1 LSRIFLLII
10 PFKYDQNRENMT
22 HKKRPDFYETQRQ
35 QWQKSLFLL
44 FVLFVF
50 YFFAIGFITF
60 VFLLSF
66 GVFFADTLFPSSKT
80 LLTILLTLVGI
91 AILIAAFHFYDAK
104 KFGAKF
110 IRKRMLAE
118 PPDLSDRY
126 HKQFANTVEEIR
138 LATGIPKVTPYIIP
152 SFAINSMA
160 LMEANNTPSILVTE
174 GLLAEFTRDE
184 IQAVIAHE
192 LAHVLRGDTFYITL
206 VCSLANFF
214 ERLRHAAEPQA
225 ETVGPPGQHQQAGG
239 GVVLLFIALTIS
251 SFVMHLLST
260 LISRQREILADAA
273 AVEFSRN
280 PRALARA
287 IYKAH
292 LKNSFVGDFNLTY
305 SPLFIVPPRSK
316 GDYESFFGRAFN
328 SHPSLMRRIKLLAE
342 MVPTKPA
349 QIIEEVWEIQKNR
362 EDARD
367 VLQAQEEQQKD
378 QDSAQ
383 PKQAEV
389 QTSAQSQQPR
399 AQTQESK
406 FWSIKDSKGT
416 WQGPYSLEELL
427 FLPFFTPL
435 IPIKHLQEGVMAQA
449 REFPQI
455 REARRKILKKKPV
468 DASRQNQCPRCRIT
482 LKETFYEGVPLKVCP
497 DCHGKLVDSALVD
510 RIVARKEIDFSE
522 NLVQKALTFR
532 DEYMLNPTLTKKIN
546 PDVSPKIYC
555 PNCGSQ
561 MLLRAYNY
569 YYVIPVDKCLSCH
582 KVWFD
587 SDEMEILQILIE
599 HRAPQ

>member
-1 LSRIFLLII
+1 M
-10 PFKYDQNRENMT
+10 KHT
-22 HKKRPDFYETQRQ
+22 KRPDFYEAQRQ
-35 QWQKSLFLL
+35 QWKKSLFLL

-50 YFFAIGFITF
+50 YFCAIGFITF

-66 GVFFADTLFPSSKT
+66 GVFFAETLFPSSKT
-80 LLTILLTLVGI
+80 LMTIFPILVFI
-91 AILIAAFHFYDAK
+91 AVLIAAFHFYDAK
-104 KFGAKF
+104 MFGAKF
-110 IRKRMLAE
+110 IRKRMQAE
-118 PPDLSDRY
+118 FPDFTDRY
-126 HKQFANTVEEIR
+126 HKKFANIVDEIR
-138 LATGIPKVTPYIIP
+138 LATGLPKVTPYVIP

-184 IQAVIAHE
+184 LQAVVAHE

-214 ERLRHAAEPQA
+214 ERLRYAAEPEA
-225 ETVGPPGQHQQAGG
+225 ETAGSPGQQQSGG
-239 GVVLLFIALTIS
+239 AAVPLFVALTIS
-251 SFVMHLLST
+251 SFIMHLLST
-260 LISRQREILADAA
+260 LISRQREVLADAA

-287 IYKAH
+287 IYKAQ

-328 SHPSLMRRIKLLAE
+328 SHPPLMRRIKLLAD
-342 MVPTKPA
+342 MIPTQPA
-349 QIIEEVWEIQKNR
+349 KIIEEVWEIQKNR

-367 VLQAQEEQQKD
+367 VLLAQEERRKADATPLTGQRD
-378 QDSAQ
+378 T
-383 PKQAEV
+383 PPE
-389 QTSAQSQQPR
+389 
-399 AQTQESK
+399 ESK
-406 FWSIKDSKGT
+406 FWSIKNSTGM
-416 WQGPYSLEELL
+416 WLGPYSLEELL

-435 IPIKHLQEGVMAQA
+435 IPVKNLQEGVVAQA

-455 REARRKILKKKPV
+455 REARLRILKKKPL
-468 DASRQNQCPRCRIT
+468 DPTRYNQCPRCRIA
-482 LKETFYEGVPLKVCP
+482 LKETFYEGVSVKVCP
-497 DCHGKLVDSALVD
+497 QCQGKLIDAALVD
-510 RIVARKEIDFSE
+510 RIVARKEIAFSE
-522 NLVQKALTFR
+522 KLVKKARAFR
-532 DEYMLNPTLTKKIN
+532 DEYMLNPTQTKKIN
-546 PDVSPKIYC
+546 PDVSPKIHC

-587 SDEMEILQILIE
+587 SDEMEVLQILIE
-599 HRAPQ
+599 HRSPQ

>member
-1 LSRIFLLII
+1 
-10 PFKYDQNRENMT
+10 M
-22 HKKRPDFYETQRQ
+22 
-35 QWQKSLFLL
+35 
-44 FVLFVF
+44 
-50 YFFAIGFITF
+50 
-60 VFLLSF
+60 
-66 GVFFADTLFPSSKT
+66 
-80 LLTILLTLVGI
+80 
-91 AILIAAFHFYDAK
+91 
-104 KFGAKF
+104 
-110 IRKRMLAE
+110 
-118 PPDLSDRY
+118 
-126 HKQFANTVEEIR
+126 
-138 LATGIPKVTPYIIP
+138 PKVTPYIIP

-184 IQAVIAHE
+184 LQAVVAHE

-214 ERLRHAAEPQA
+214 ERLRHAAEP
-225 ETVGPPGQHQQAGG
+225 ETEAAGPPGQHRQSGG
-239 GVVLLFIALTIS
+239 GAVLLFIALTIS
-251 SFVMHLLST
+251 SFIMHLLSM

-316 GDYESFFGRAFN
+316 GDYESFFGRTFN
-328 SHPSLMRRIKLLAE
+328 SHPPLMRRVKLLAD

-367 VLQAQEEQQKD
+367 VLLAQEERRKTEDLQKP
-378 QDSAQ
+378 Q
-383 PKQAEV
+383 EV
-389 QTSAQSQQPR
+389 ETQS
-399 AQTQESK
+399 QESK
-406 FWSIKDSKGT
+406 FWSIKDAKGT
-416 WQGPYSLEELL
+416 WQGPFSLEELL

-435 IPIKHLQEGVMAQA
+435 IPIKNHQEGIVAQA

-455 REARRKILKKKPV
+455 RAARQKILRKKPV
-468 DASRQNQCPRCRIT
+468 DPSRQNRCPRCRIT

-497 DCHGKLVDSALVD
+497 DCQGKLIDSALVD
-510 RIVARKEIDFSE
+510 RIVARKEIAFSE
-522 NLVQKALTFR
+522 NLVQKARTFR
-532 DEYMLNPTLTKKIN
+532 DEYMLNPTQTKKIN
-546 PDVSPKIYC
+546 PEVSPKIFC

-599 HRAPQ
+599 HRSPQ

>member
-1 LSRIFLLII
+1 MKRI
-10 PFKYDQNRENMT
+10 QT
-22 HKKRPDFYETQRQ
+22 PDFYETQRK
-35 QWQKSLFLL
+35 QWKKSLFLML
-44 FVLFVF
+44 VLFVF
-50 YFFAIGFITF
+50 YFCAIGFITF

-66 GVFFADTLFPSSKT
+66 GIFFAETLFPTSKT
-80 LLTILLTLVGI
+80 LMTIFPILTGI
-91 AILIAAFHFYDAK
+91 AILIAAYHFYDAK
-104 KFGAKF
+104 MFGAKF
-110 IRKRMLAE
+110 IRKRMQAS
-118 PPDLSDRY
+118 PPDQADRY
-126 HKQFANTVEEIR
+126 HKQFTNTVEEIR
-138 LATGIPKVTPYIIP
+138 LATGLPKVTPYIIP

-160 LMEANNTPSILVTE
+160 LMEANNTPSIIVTE

-206 VCSLANFF
+206 ICSLANFF
-214 ERLRHAAEPQA
+214 ERLRHAAEPEAQSA
-225 ETVGPPGQHQQAGG
+225 GPPGQHQQSGG
-239 GVVLLFIALTIS
+239 GVVLVYIALTIS
-251 SFVMHLLST
+251 SFIMHLLST
-260 LISRQREILADAA
+260 LISRQREVLADAA
-273 AVEFSRN
+273 GVEFSRN
-280 PRALARA
+280 PKALARA

-328 SHPSLMRRIKLLAE
+328 SHPPLMRRVKLLAD

-349 QIIEEVWEIQKNR
+349 RIIEEVWEIQRNR

-367 VLQAQEEQQKD
+367 VLLAQEERRKEGESQKP
-378 QDSAQ
+378 QR
-383 PKQAEV
+383 EE
-389 QTSAQSQQPR
+389 SQIE
-399 AQTQESK
+399 ESK
-406 FWSIKDSKGT
+406 FWSIKDAKGT

-435 IPIKHLQEGVMAQA
+435 IPIKNQQEGIVAQA

-455 REARRKILKKKPV
+455 RDARRRILKKKPI
-468 DASRQNQCPRCRIT
+468 DPTRQNQCPRCRIP
-482 LKETFYEGVPLKVCP
+482 LREFFYEGVSLKVCQE
-497 DCHGKLVDSALVD
+497 CRGKLIDSALVD

-522 NLVQKALTFR
+522 TLVKKARTFR
-532 DEYMLNPTLTKKIN
+532 DEYMLNPTQTKKIN

-587 SDEMEILQILIE
+587 SDELEILQILIE
-599 HRAPQ
+599 HRTS

>member
-1 LSRIFLLII
+1 MKRT
-10 PFKYDQNRENMT
+10 R
-22 HKKRPDFYETQRQ
+22 RPDFYETQRK
-35 QWQKSLFLL
+35 QWKKSLFLL
-44 FVLFVF
+44 LVLFVF
-50 YFFAIGFITF
+50 YFCAIGFITF

-66 GVFFADTLFPSSKT
+66 GVFFAETLFPTSKT
-80 LLTILLTLVGI
+80 LMTIFPILAGI

-104 KFGAKF
+104 MFGAKF
-110 IRKRMLAE
+110 IRRRMQAE

-138 LATGIPKVTPYIIP
+138 LATGLPKVTPYIIP

-160 LMEANNTPSILVTE
+160 LMEANKTPSIMVTE

-214 ERLRHAAEPQA
+214 ERLRHAAEP
-225 ETVGPPGQHQQAGG
+225 ETETAGPPGQNQQSEGG
-239 GVVLLFIALTIS
+239 AVLLFIALTIS
-251 SFVMHLLST
+251 SFIMHLLST
-260 LISRQREILADAA
+260 LISRQREVLADAA

-280 PRALARA
+280 PKALAQA

-328 SHPSLMRRIKLLAE
+328 SHPPLIKRIKLLAD

-349 QIIEEVWEIQKNR
+349 KIIEEVWEIQKNR

-367 VLQAQEEQQKD
+367 VLLAQEERREEGDSQKP
-378 QDSAQ
+378 Q
-383 PKQAEV
+383 QAE
-389 QTSAQSQQPR
+389 TPAQ
-399 AQTQESK
+399 ENK
-406 FWSIKDSKGT
+406 FWSIKDAKGS

-435 IPIKHLQEGVMAQA
+435 IQIKNQQEGIVAQA

-455 REARRKILKKKPV
+455 HDARRRILKKKPI
-468 DASRQNQCPRCRIT
+468 DPTRQNQCPRCRIN
-482 LKETFYEGVPLKVCP
+482 LRETFYEGVPLKVCP
-497 DCHGKLVDSALVD
+497 DCHGKLIDSALVD
-510 RIVARKEIDFSE
+510 RIVARKEVDFSE
-522 NLVQKALTFR
+522 KLVQKARTFR
-532 DEYMLNPTLTKKIN
+532 DEFMLNPTQTKKIN

-582 KVWFD
+582 KIWFD
-587 SDEMEILQILIE
+587 PDEMEILQILIE
-599 HRAPQ
+599 HRTPQ

>member
-1 LSRIFLLII
+1 MKR
-10 PFKYDQNRENMT
+10 
-22 HKKRPDFYETQRQ
+22 KKRLDFYETQRQ
-35 QWQKSLFLL
+35 QWKKSLLLL

-66 GVFFADTLFPSSKT
+66 GIFFAETLFPSSKT
-80 LLTILLTLVGI
+80 LMTIFPILAGI

-104 KFGAKF
+104 MFGAKF
-110 IRKRMLAE
+110 IRKRMQAE

-126 HKQFANTVEEIR
+126 HKQFSNTVEEIR
-138 LATGIPKVTPYIIP
+138 LATGLPKVTPYIIP

-160 LMEANNTPSILVTE
+160 LMEANKTPSIIVTE

-214 ERLRHAAEPQA
+214 ERLRHAAEPEA
-225 ETVGPPGQHQQAGG
+225 ETVGPPSQAQQSGG
-239 GVVLLFIALTIS
+239 GVVLLFLALTIS

-260 LISRQREILADAA
+260 LISRQREVLADAA

-280 PRALARA
+280 PKALARA

-328 SHPSLMRRIKLLAE
+328 SHPPLMRRIRLLAD

-362 EDARD
+362 EDAKD
-367 VLQAQEEQQKD
+367 VLLALEERRK
-378 QDSAQ
+378 
-383 PKQAEV
+383 
-389 QTSAQSQQPR
+389 
-399 AQTQESK
+399 ESESLKPQHTETPALENK
-406 FWSIKDSKGT
+406 FWSIKDAKGT
-416 WQGPYSLEELL
+416 WKGPYSLEELL

-435 IPIKHLQEGVMAQA
+435 ISIKNHQEGIVAQA
-449 REFPQI
+449 REFPQV
-455 REARRKILKKKPV
+455 REARRRILKKKPI
-468 DASRQNQCPRCRIT
+468 DPTKHNQCPRCRVS
-482 LKETFYEGVPLKVCP
+482 LKETFYEGVPLKGCP
-497 DCHGKLVDSALVD
+497 TCHGKLIDQALVD

-522 NLVQKALTFR
+522 TLVKKARTFR
-532 DEYMLNPTLTKKIN
+532 DEYMLNPTQTKKIN
-546 PDVSPKIYC
+546 PDVSPKIHC
-555 PNCGSQ
+555 PNCGSM

-582 KVWFD
+582 KIWFD

-599 HRAPQ
+599 HRTPQ

>member
-1 LSRIFLLII
+1 M
-10 PFKYDQNRENMT
+10 KHT
-22 HKKRPDFYETQRQ
+22 KRPDFYETQRQ
-35 QWQKSLFLL
+35 QWKKSLFLL
-44 FVLFVF
+44 LVLFVF
-50 YFFAIGFITF
+50 YFCAIGFITF

-66 GVFFADTLFPSSKT
+66 GVFFADTLFPKSET
-80 LLTILLTLVGI
+80 LMTILLTLVGI

-110 IRKRMLAE
+110 IRKRMQAE
-118 PPDLSDRY
+118 PPDPSDRY
-126 HKQFANTVEEIR
+126 HKQFTNTVEEIR
-138 LATGIPKVTPYIIP
+138 LATGIPKVIPYIIP

-160 LMEANNTPSILVTE
+160 LMEADKTPSIMVTE
-174 GLLAEFTRDE
+174 GLLAEFTRGE
-184 IQAVIAHE
+184 LQAVVAHE

-214 ERLRHAAEPQA
+214 ERLRHAAEPQT
-225 ETVGPPGQHQQAGG
+225 ETAGPPGQHHQSGG
-239 GVVLLFIALTIS
+239 GVVLIFIALTIS
-251 SFVMHLLST
+251 SFIMHLLST
-260 LISRQREILADAA
+260 LISRQREVLADAA

-328 SHPSLMRRIKLLAE
+328 SHPPLMKRIKLLAD

-367 VLQAQEEQQKD
+367 VIRAREERQKNIDPAQSQHVED
-378 QDSAQ
+378 QI
-383 PKQAEV
+383 
-389 QTSAQSQQPR
+389 SAQSQHID
-399 AQTQESK
+399 AQTHESK
-406 FWSIKDSKGT
+406 FWSIKDAKGA

-435 IPIKHLQEGVMAQA
+435 IPIKHLQEGVVAQA

-455 REARRKILKKKPV
+455 REARRRILKKKPL
-468 DASRQNQCPRCRIT
+468 DPSRQNHCPRCRIT
-482 LKETFYEGVPLKVCP
+482 LRETFYEGVPLKVCP
-497 DCHGKLVDSALVD
+497 SCQGKLIDSALVD
-510 RIVARKEIDFSE
+510 RIVARKEIAFSE
-522 NLVQKALTFR
+522 NLVKKARTFR
-532 DEYMLNPTLTKKIN
+532 DEYMLNPTQIKKIN

-599 HRAPQ
+599 QRPPQ

>member
-1 LSRIFLLII
+1 
-10 PFKYDQNRENMT
+10 M
-22 HKKRPDFYETQRQ
+22 
-35 QWQKSLFLL
+35 
-44 FVLFVF
+44 
-50 YFFAIGFITF
+50 
-60 VFLLSF
+60 
-66 GVFFADTLFPSSKT
+66 TLFP
-80 LLTILLTLVGI
+80 ILAAI
-91 AILIAAFHFYDAK
+91 AVLIAAFHFYDAK
-104 KFGAKF
+104 MFGAKF
-110 IRKRMLAE
+110 IRKRMQAK

-138 LATGIPKVTPYIIP
+138 LATGLPKVTPYIIP

-160 LMEANNTPSILVTE
+160 LMEANKTPSIMVTE

-214 ERLRHAAEPQA
+214 ERLRHAAEP
-225 ETVGPPGQHQQAGG
+225 ETETAGPPGQSQQSGG

-251 SFVMHLLST
+251 SFIMHLLST

-280 PRALARA
+280 PKALARA

-328 SHPSLMRRIKLLAE
+328 SHPPLMRRIKLLAD

-349 QIIEEVWEIQKNR
+349 EIIEEVWEIQKNR

-367 VLQAQEEQQKD
+367 VLLAQEERRIGGEAQK
-378 QDSAQ
+378 
-383 PKQAEV
+383 PPQAET
-389 QTSAQSQQPR
+389 QI
-399 AQTQESK
+399 QESK
-406 FWSIKDSKGT
+406 FWSIKDAQGT

-435 IPIKHLQEGVMAQA
+435 IPIKNQQEGVVAQA

-455 REARRKILKKKPV
+455 RVARRRILKKKPINPT
-468 DASRQNQCPRCRIT
+468 RQNQCPRCRIA

-497 DCHGKLVDSALVD
+497 DCHGKLIDSAFVD

-522 NLVQKALTFR
+522 KLAQKARTFR
-532 DEYMLNPTLTKKIN
+532 DDYMLNPTQTKKIN
-546 PDVSPKIYC
+546 PDVSPKIFC
-555 PNCGSQ
+555 PNCGSL

-582 KVWFD
+582 KIWFD
-587 SDEMEILQILIE
+587 FDEMEILQILIE
-599 HRAPQ
+599 HRTT

>member
-1 LSRIFLLII
+1 MKRT
-10 PFKYDQNRENMT
+10 R
-22 HKKRPDFYETQRQ
+22 RPDFYETQRQ
-35 QWQKSLFLL
+35 QWKKSLFLL
-44 FVLFVF
+44 LILFVF
-50 YFFAIGFITF
+50 YFCAIGFMTF

-66 GVFFADTLFPSSKT
+66 GVFFAETLFPTSKT
-80 LLTILLTLVGI
+80 LMTIFPILAGI

-104 KFGAKF
+104 MFGAKF
-110 IRKRMLAE
+110 IRKRMQAK

-138 LATGIPKVTPYIIP
+138 LATGLPKVTPYIIP

-160 LMEANNTPSILVTE
+160 LMEANKTPSIMVTE

-214 ERLRHAAEPQA
+214 ERLRHTAEPEA
-225 ETVGPPGQHQQAGG
+225 ETAGPPGQSQQSGG

-251 SFVMHLLST
+251 SFIMHLLST

-280 PRALARA
+280 PKALARA

-328 SHPSLMRRIKLLAE
+328 SHPPLMRRINLLAD

-349 QIIEEVWEIQKNR
+349 RIIEEVWEIQKNR

-367 VLQAQEEQQKD
+367 VLLAQEERRIGGEAQKP
-378 QDSAQ
+378 Q
-383 PKQAEV
+383 QAET
-389 QTSAQSQQPR
+389 QI
-399 AQTQESK
+399 QESK
-406 FWSIKDSKGT
+406 FWSIKDAKGT

-435 IPIKHLQEGVMAQA
+435 IPIKNQQEGIVAQA

-455 REARRKILKKKPV
+455 RDARRRVLRKKPINPK
-468 DASRQNQCPRCRIT
+468 RQNKCPRCRIA

-497 DCHGKLVDSALVD
+497 DCHGKLIDSALVD

-522 NLVQKALTFR
+522 KLVQKARTFR
-532 DEYMLNPTLTKKIN
+532 DDYMLNPTQTKKIN
-546 PDVSPKIYC
+546 PDVSPKIFC
-555 PNCGSQ
+555 PNCGSL

-582 KVWFD
+582 KIWFD
-587 SDEMEILQILIE
+587 FDEMEILQILIE
-599 HRAPQ
+599 HRTT

>member
-1 LSRIFLLII
+1 MRSI
-10 PFKYDQNRENMT
+10 P
-22 HKKRPDFYETQRQ
+22 RPDFYETQRK
-35 QWQKSLFLL
+35 QWKKSLFLL
-44 FVLFVF
+44 LVLFVF
-50 YFFAIGFITF
+50 YFCAIAFIMF

-66 GVFFADTLFPSSKT
+66 GVFFAETLFPSSET
-80 LLTILLTLVGI
+80 LRTILPILTIM
-91 AILIAAFHFYDAK
+91 AILIAAYHFYDARM
-104 KFGAKF
+104 FGAKF
-110 IRKRMLAE
+110 IRKRMQAE
-118 PPDLSDRY
+118 RPDLSDRY

-138 LATGIPKVTPYIIP
+138 LATGLPKVTPYIIP

-160 LMEANNTPSILVTE
+160 LMESNNTPSIIVTE

-184 IQAVIAHE
+184 LQAVVAHE

-214 ERLRHAAEPQA
+214 ERLRYATEPRT
-225 ETVGPPGQHQQAGG
+225 ESGGPPGQNQQSGG
-239 GVVLLFIALTIS
+239 GAVLLFIALTIS
-251 SFVMHLLST
+251 SFLIHLLST
-260 LISRQREILADAA
+260 LISRQREVLADAA

-280 PRALARA
+280 PKALARA

-292 LKNSFVGDFNLTY
+292 LKNSFVGDFTLTY

-328 SHPSLMRRIKLLAE
+328 SHPPLMKRVKLLAD

-349 QIIEEVWEIQKNR
+349 KIIEEVWEIQKNR

-367 VLQAQEEQQKD
+367 VLLSREEERKVEDTPHPQQG
-378 QDSAQ
+378 Q
-383 PKQAEV
+383 
-389 QTSAQSQQPR
+389 

-406 FWSIKDSKGT
+406 FWSIKDAKGV

-435 IPIKHLQEGVMAQA
+435 IPTKNHQERIVAQA

-455 REARRKILKKKPV
+455 REARRRILKKKPI
-468 DASRQNQCPRCRIT
+468 DPARENRCPRCRIT
-482 LKETFYEGVPLKVCP
+482 LRDAFYEGVPLKVCP
-497 DCHGKLVDSALVD
+497 ECHGKLIDSALVD
-510 RIVARKEIDFSE
+510 RIVARKEIAFSE
-522 NLVQKALTFR
+522 NLVEKARIFR
-532 DEYMLNPTLTKKIN
+532 DEYMLNPARTKKIN

-582 KVWFD
+582 KIWFD

-599 HRAPQ
+599 HPSPQQRVP

>member
-1 LSRIFLLII
+1 MKRT
-10 PFKYDQNRENMT
+10 R
-22 HKKRPDFYETQRQ
+22 RPDFYEIQRQ
-35 QWQKSLFLL
+35 QWKKSLFLL
-44 FVLFVF
+44 LILFVF
-50 YFFAIGFITF
+50 YFCAIGFITF

-66 GVFFADTLFPSSKT
+66 GVFFAETLFPTSKT
-80 LLTILLTLVGI
+80 LMTIFPILMGI
-91 AILIAAFHFYDAK
+91 AIFIAAFHFYDAK
-104 KFGAKF
+104 MFGAKF
-110 IRKRMLAE
+110 IRKRMQAE

-138 LATGIPKVTPYIIP
+138 LATGLPKVTPYIIP

-160 LMEANNTPSILVTE
+160 LMEANKTPSIMVTE

-214 ERLRHAAEPQA
+214 ERLRHTAEPEA
-225 ETVGPPGQHQQAGG
+225 ETAGPPGQSQQSGG

-251 SFVMHLLST
+251 SFIMHLLST

-280 PRALARA
+280 PKALARA

-328 SHPSLMRRIKLLAE
+328 SHPPLMRRINLLAD

-349 QIIEEVWEIQKNR
+349 KIIEEVWEIQKNR

-367 VLQAQEEQQKD
+367 VLLAQEERRIGGEAQKPQQAKT
-378 QDSAQ
+378 QI
-383 PKQAEV
+383 
-389 QTSAQSQQPR
+389 
-399 AQTQESK
+399 QESK
-406 FWSIKDSKGT
+406 FWSIKDAKGT
-416 WQGPYSLEELL
+416 WQGPFSLEELL

-435 IPIKHLQEGVMAQA
+435 IPIKNQQEGIVAQA

-455 REARRKILKKKPV
+455 RDARRRVLRKKPINPK
-468 DASRQNQCPRCRIT
+468 RQNKCPRCRIA
-482 LKETFYEGVPLKVCP
+482 LKETFYEGVPLKICP
-497 DCHGKLVDSALVD
+497 DCHGKLIDSALVD

-522 NLVQKALTFR
+522 KLVQKARIFR
-532 DEYMLNPTLTKKIN
+532 DGYMLNPTLTKKIN
-546 PDVSPKIYC
+546 PDVSPKIFC
-555 PNCGSQ
+555 PNCGSL

-582 KVWFD
+582 KIWFD
-587 SDEMEILQILIE
+587 FDEMEILQILIE
-599 HRAPQ
+599 HRTSQ

>member
-1 LSRIFLLII
+1 M
-10 PFKYDQNRENMT
+10 K
-22 HKKRPDFYETQRQ
+22 HKKHPDFYETQRQ

-44 FVLFVF
+44 SVLFVF
-50 YFFAIGFITF
+50 YFCAIGFIIF

-66 GVFFADTLFPSSKT
+66 GVFFAGTLFPTANT
-80 LLTILLTLVGI
+80 LMTVFPVLTGI
-91 AILIAAFHFYDAK
+91 AVLIAVFHFYDAK
-104 KFGAKF
+104 MFGAKF
-110 IRKRMLAE
+110 IRKRMQVE

-138 LATGIPKVTPYIIP
+138 LATGLPKVTPYIIP

-192 LAHVLRGDTFYITL
+192 LAHILRGDTFYITL

-214 ERLRHAAEPQA
+214 ERLRYAAEPEAQPA
-225 ETVGPPGQHQQAGG
+225 GAPGQHHQSGG
-239 GVVLLFIALTIS
+239 GVVLVYIALTIS
-251 SFVMHLLST
+251 SFIMHLLST
-260 LISRQREILADAA
+260 LISRQREVLADAA

-280 PRALARA
+280 PKALARA

-316 GDYESFFGRAFN
+316 GDYESFFGKAFN
-328 SHPSLMRRIKLLAE
+328 SHPPLMSRVKLLAD

-349 QIIEEVWEIQKNR
+349 HIIEEVWEIQKKR
-362 EDARD
+362 EGARD
-367 VLQAQEEQQKD
+367 LLLAREEMVKDGDFSKQQQADLQIQEN
-378 QDSAQ
+378 
-383 PKQAEV
+383 
-389 QTSAQSQQPR
+389 
-399 AQTQESK
+399 K
-406 FWSIKDSKGT
+406 FWSIKDAKGT

-435 IPIKHLQEGVMAQA
+435 IPIKNLQEGIVAQA
-449 REFPQI
+449 REFPQVQ
-455 REARRKILKKKPV
+455 EARRKVLKKKPV
-468 DASRQNQCPRCRIT
+468 DPSRQNKCPRCRTT
-482 LKETFYEGVPLKVCP
+482 LSETFYEGVPLKACP
-497 DCHGKLVDSALVD
+497 ACHGKLIDVALVD
-510 RIVARKEIDFSE
+510 RIVARKEIAFSE
-522 NLVQKALTFR
+522 KLIQKARTFR
-532 DEYMLNPTLTKKIN
+532 DEYMQNPTQSKKIN

-569 YYVIPVDKCLSCH
+569 SYVIPVDKCLSCH

-599 HRAPQ
+599 HRTPH

>member
-1 LSRIFLLII
+1 M
-10 PFKYDQNRENMT
+10 K
-22 HKKRPDFYETQRQ
+22 HKKRQDFYETQRQ
-35 QWQKSLFLL
+35 QWKKSFFLL
-44 FVLFVF
+44 FVLFAF

-60 VFLLSF
+60 VGLLSF
-66 GVFFADTLFPSSKT
+66 GVFFADTLFPTSKT
-80 LLTILLTLVGI
+80 LMTILSLLAVI
-91 AILIAAFHFYDAK
+91 AILIAVFHFYDAK

-110 IRKRMLAE
+110 IRKRMQAE
-118 PPDLSDRY
+118 RPDFSDRY
-126 HKQFANTVEEIR
+126 HLQFTNTVEEIR
-138 LATGIPKVTPYIIP
+138 LATGIPKVTPFIIP

-160 LMEANNTPSILVTE
+160 LMEADKTPSIMVTE

-184 IQAVIAHE
+184 LQAVVAHE

-214 ERLRHAAEPQA
+214 ERLRHATEPQTEA
-225 ETVGPPGQHQQAGG
+225 AGPPGQNHQSGG

-251 SFVMHLLST
+251 SFIMHLLST
-260 LISRQREILADAA
+260 LISRQREVLADAA

-328 SHPSLMRRIKLLAE
+328 SHPPLMRRVKLLAD

-349 QIIEEVWEIQKNR
+349 QIIEEVWEIQRNR
-362 EDARD
+362 EGARD
-367 VLQAQEEQQKD
+367 VLLAREERRKEGD
-378 QDSAQ
+378 L
-383 PKQAEV
+383 PKPREAE
-389 QTSAQSQQPR
+389 TK
-399 AQTQESK
+399 TQESK
-406 FWSIKDSKGT
+406 FWSIKDAKGT
-416 WQGPYSLEELL
+416 WQGPYSLKELL

-435 IPIKHLQEGVMAQA
+435 IPVKNQQEGIVAQA

-455 REARRKILKKKPV
+455 REARLRILKNKPI
-468 DASRQNQCPRCRIT
+468 DPSRQNQCPRCRIT
-482 LKETFYEGVPLKVCP
+482 LRETFYEGVPLKVCP
-497 DCHGKLVDSALVD
+497 DCQGKLIDSALVD
-510 RIVARKEIDFSE
+510 RIVARKEIAFSE
-522 NLVQKALTFR
+522 NLVQKARTFR
-532 DEYMLNPTLTKKIN
+532 DEYMLNPTQTKKIN

-599 HRAPQ
+599 RRSLQ

>member
-1 LSRIFLLII
+1 ME
-10 PFKYDQNRENMT
+10 Y
-22 HKKRPDFYETQRQ
+22 KKRPDFYETQRQ
-35 QWQKSLFLL
+35 QWKKSLFLL
-44 FVLFVF
+44 LVLFVF
-50 YFFAIGFITF
+50 YFCAIGFIIF

-66 GVFFADTLFPSSKT
+66 GVFFAETLFPTSKT
-80 LLTILLTLVGI
+80 IMTIFPILMLI
-91 AILIAAFHFYDAK
+91 AVLIAAFHFYDAK
-104 KFGAKF
+104 MFGAKF
-110 IRKRMLAE
+110 IRKRIQAE
-118 PPDLSDRY
+118 PPDFTDRY
-126 HKQFANTVEEIR
+126 HKQYANTVEEIR
-138 LATGIPKVTPYIIP
+138 LATGIPKVMPYVIP

-184 IQAVIAHE
+184 LQAVVAHE
-192 LAHVLRGDTFYITL
+192 LAHVLRGDTFYITM

-214 ERLRHAAEPQA
+214 ERLRHAAEPDA
-225 ETVGPPGQHQQAGG
+225 ETAGPPGQQQSGG
-239 GVVLLFIALTIS
+239 GAVLLFIALTIS
-251 SFVMHLLST
+251 SFIMHLLST
-260 LISRQREILADAA
+260 LVSRQREILADAA

-280 PRALARA
+280 PRALARG

-328 SHPSLMRRIKLLAE
+328 SHPPLMRRIKLLAE
-342 MVPTKPA
+342 MVPTEPA
-349 QIIEEVWEIQKNR
+349 KIIEEVWEIQKNR

-367 VLQAQEEQQKD
+367 VLLAQEERQKEG
-378 QDSAQ
+378 DSPQ
-383 PKQAEV
+383 SLQAE
-389 QTSAQSQQPR
+389 PLF
-399 AQTQESK
+399 QESK

-416 WQGPYSLEELL
+416 WHGPYSLEELL

-435 IPIKHLQEGVMAQA
+435 IPIKNQQEGIIAQA

-455 REARRKILKKKPV
+455 REARLRILKKKPL
-468 DASRQNQCPRCRIT
+468 DPKRQNLCPRCRIA
-482 LKETFYEGVPLKVCP
+482 LRKTFYEGVPLKVCP
-497 DCHGKLVDSALVD
+497 QCHGKLIDSALVD
-510 RIVARKEIDFSE
+510 RIVARKEMAFSE
-522 NLVQKALTFR
+522 KLMEKARAFR
-532 DEYMLNPTLTKKIN
+532 DEYMLNPTQTKKIN
-546 PDVSPKIYC
+546 PNVSPKIYC

-587 SDEMEILQILIE
+587 SDEMEVLQLLIE
-599 HRAPQ
+599 HRPPQ

>member
-1 LSRIFLLII
+1 M
-10 PFKYDQNRENMT
+10 E

-35 QWQKSLFLL
+35 QWKKSLFLL
-44 FVLFVF
+44 LVLFVF
-50 YFFAIGFITF
+50 YLCAIGFITF

-66 GVFFADTLFPSSKT
+66 GVFFAETLFHTSKT
-80 LLTILLTLVGI
+80 LMAIFPVLV
-91 AILIAAFHFYDAK
+91 LIAVLIAVFHFYDAK
-104 KFGAKF
+104 MFGAKF
-110 IRKRMLAE
+110 IRKRMQAE
-118 PPDLSDRY
+118 PPDYSDRY
-126 HKQFANTVEEIR
+126 HKQYANTVEEIR
-138 LATGIPKVTPYIIP
+138 LATGMPEVTSFVIP

-160 LMEANNTPSILVTE
+160 LMEANNTPSILVSE
-174 GLLAEFTRDE
+174 GLLSEFTRDE
-184 IQAVIAHE
+184 LQAVVAHE

-214 ERLRHAAEPQA
+214 ERLRHAAEPEA
-225 ETVGPPGQHQQAGG
+225 ETGGPPGQQQSGG
-239 GVVLLFIALTIS
+239 GAVLLFIALTIS
-251 SFVMHLLST
+251 SFIMHLLST
-260 LISRQREILADAA
+260 LISRQREVLADAA

-328 SHPSLMRRIKLLAE
+328 SHPPLMMRIKLLAE
-342 MVPTKPA
+342 MVPTEPA
-349 QIIEEVWEIQKNR
+349 KIIEEVWEIQKNR

-367 VLQAQEEQQKD
+367 ILLAQEERRKEG
-378 QDSAQ
+378 DSPQ
-383 PKQAEV
+383 SV
-389 QTSAQSQQPR
+389 QTDPP
-399 AQTQESK
+399 TQESK

-416 WQGPYSLEELL
+416 WHGPYSLEEIL

-435 IPIKHLQEGVMAQA
+435 IPIKNQQEGIIAQA

-455 REARRKILKKKPV
+455 REARLRILKKKPL
-468 DASRQNQCPRCRIT
+468 DPTQQNLCPRCRIA
-482 LKETFYEGVPLKVCP
+482 LRETFYEGVPLKVCP
-497 DCHGKLVDSALVD
+497 QCQGKLIDSALVD
-510 RIVARKEIDFSE
+510 RIVARKEMAFSKKLME
-522 NLVQKALTFR
+522 KARVFR
-532 DEYMLNPTLTKKIN
+532 DEYMLNPTQTKKIN

-587 SDEMEILQILIE
+587 SDEMEVLQILIE
-599 HRAPQ
+599 HRAAQ

>member
-1 LSRIFLLII
+1 MKRT
-10 PFKYDQNRENMT
+10 Q
-22 HKKRPDFYETQRQ
+22 RPDFYETQRQ
-35 QWQKSLFLL
+35 QWKKSLFLL
-44 FVLFVF
+44 IVLFVF
-50 YFFAIGFITF
+50 YFCAIGFITF

-66 GVFFADTLFPSSKT
+66 GVFFAGTLFPTSKT
-80 LLTILLTLVGI
+80 LMTILPILAGI

-104 KFGAKF
+104 MFGAKF
-110 IRKRMLAE
+110 IRKRMQAT
-118 PPDLSDRY
+118 PPDLTDRY

-138 LATGIPKVTPYIIP
+138 LATGLPEVRPYIIP

-160 LMEANNTPSILVTE
+160 LMESNNTPSIMVTE

-184 IQAVIAHE
+184 IQAVVAHE

-214 ERLRHAAEPQA
+214 ERLRQSAEPETEQA
-225 ETVGPPGQHQQAGG
+225 GPPGQHSQSGG
-239 GVVLLFIALTIS
+239 GIVPVYIALTIS
-251 SFVMHLLST
+251 SFIMHLLST
-260 LISRQREILADAA
+260 LISRQREVLADAA

-280 PRALARA
+280 PKTLARA

-328 SHPSLMRRIKLLAE
+328 SHPPLMKRIRLLAD

-349 QIIEEVWEIQKNR
+349 KIIEEVWQIQRSRDK
-362 EDARD
+362 ARD
-367 VLQAQEEQQKD
+367 VLPAQEEIRADGESGKPQQ
-378 QDSAQ
+378 S
-383 PKQAEV
+383 ER
-389 QTSAQSQQPR
+389 QS
-399 AQTQESK
+399 QESK
-406 FWSIKDSKGT
+406 LWSIKGKKGA

-435 IPIKHLQEGVMAQA
+435 IPVKNQQEGIVAQA

-455 REARRKILKKKPV
+455 RDARRKILKKKPI
-468 DASRQNQCPRCRIT
+468 DPTRQNQCPRCRIP
-482 LKETFYEGVPLKVCP
+482 LRETYYEGVSLMMCP
-497 DCHGKLVDSALVD
+497 ECRGKLIDSALVD

-522 NLVQKALTFR
+522 KLVQKALKFR
-532 DEYMLNPTLTKKIN
+532 DEYMLNPTQTKKIN

-555 PNCGSQ
+555 PNCGSK

-582 KVWFD
+582 KIWFD
-587 SDEMEILQILIE
+587 SDEMEILQVLIE
-599 HRAPQ
+599 HRTT

>member
-1 LSRIFLLII
+1 MKHTR
-10 PFKYDQNRENMT
+10 
-22 HKKRPDFYETQRQ
+22 RPDFYETQRK
-35 QWQKSLFLL
+35 QWKKSLFLL
-44 FVLFVF
+44 LVLFVF
-50 YFFAIGFITF
+50 YFCAIGFITF

-66 GVFFADTLFPSSKT
+66 GVFFAETLFPTSES
-80 LLTILLTLVGI
+80 LMTIFLILAGI
-91 AILIAAFHFYDAK
+91 AILLAAFHFYDARM
-104 KFGAKF
+104 FGAKF
-110 IRKRMLAE
+110 IRKRMQAV
-118 PPDLSDRY
+118 PPDLFDRY

-138 LATGIPKVTPYIIP
+138 LATGLPRVTPYIIP

-160 LMEANNTPSILVTE
+160 LMEANKTPSILVTE
-174 GLLAEFTRDE
+174 GLLADFTRDE

-214 ERLRHAAEPQA
+214 ERLRQAAEPEA
-225 ETVGPPGQHQQAGG
+225 ETTGPPGQNQQSGG
-239 GVVLLFIALTIS
+239 GAVLLFLALTIS
-251 SFVMHLLST
+251 SFFMHLLST

-280 PRALARA
+280 PKALARA

-328 SHPSLMRRIKLLAE
+328 SHPPLMRRVKLLAD

-349 QIIEEVWEIQKNR
+349 KIIEEVWEIQKNR
-362 EDARD
+362 ENARD
-367 VLQAQEEQQKD
+367 ILLAQDERRKEGDSPKLQHEEASAQEN
-378 QDSAQ
+378 
-383 PKQAEV
+383 
-389 QTSAQSQQPR
+389 
-399 AQTQESK
+399 K
-406 FWSIKDSKGT
+406 FWSIKDAKGT

-435 IPIKHLQEGVMAQA
+435 IPIKNQQEEVVAQA

-455 REARRKILKKKPV
+455 RDARRRILKKKPI
-468 DASRQNQCPRCRIT
+468 DPTRQNQCPRCRVK
-482 LKETFYEGVPLKVCP
+482 LKETFYEGVPLKVCS
-497 DCHGKLVDSALVD
+497 DCYGKLIDSALVD

-522 NLVQKALTFR
+522 KLEEKARTFR
-532 DEYMLNPTLTKKIN
+532 DEYMLNPTQTKKIN
-546 PDVSPKIYC
+546 PNVSPKIYC

-582 KVWFD
+582 KIWFD
-587 SDEMEILQILIE
+587 SDEMEVLQILIE
-599 HRAPQ
+599 HRTPQ

>member
-1 LSRIFLLII
+1 MKRT
-10 PFKYDQNRENMT
+10 R
-22 HKKRPDFYETQRQ
+22 RPDFYEIQRQ
-35 QWQKSLFLL
+35 QWKKSLFLL
-44 FVLFVF
+44 LVLFVF
-50 YFFAIGFITF
+50 YFCAIGFITF

-66 GVFFADTLFPSSKT
+66 GVFFAETLFPTSKT
-80 LLTILLTLVGI
+80 LMTIFPILTGI

-104 KFGAKF
+104 MFGAKF
-110 IRKRMLAE
+110 IRKRMQAK

-138 LATGIPKVTPYIIP
+138 LATGLPKVTPYIIP

-160 LMEANNTPSILVTE
+160 LMEANKTPSIMVTE

-214 ERLRHAAEPQA
+214 ERLRHAVEP
-225 ETVGPPGQHQQAGG
+225 ETESAGPPGQSQQSRG

-251 SFVMHLLST
+251 SFIMHLLST

-280 PRALARA
+280 PKALARA

-328 SHPSLMRRIKLLAE
+328 SHPPLMRRVKLLAD

-349 QIIEEVWEIQKNR
+349 KIIEEVWEIQKNR

-367 VLQAQEEQQKD
+367 VLLAQKERRIGGEAQKP
-378 QDSAQ
+378 Q
-383 PKQAEV
+383 QAET
-389 QTSAQSQQPR
+389 QI
-399 AQTQESK
+399 QESK
-406 FWSIKDSKGT
+406 FWSIKDAKGT

-435 IPIKHLQEGVMAQA
+435 IPIKNQQEGIVAQA

-455 REARRKILKKKPV
+455 RIARRRILKKKPI
-468 DASRQNQCPRCRIT
+468 DPTRQNQCPRCRIA

-497 DCHGKLVDSALVD
+497 DCRGKLIDSALVD

-522 NLVQKALTFR
+522 KLVQKARIFR
-532 DEYMLNPTLTKKIN
+532 DGYMLNPTQTKKIN
-546 PDVSPKIYC
+546 PDVSPKIFC

-582 KVWFD
+582 KIWFD

-599 HRAPQ
+599 HRTT

>member
-1 LSRIFLLII
+1 MNF
-10 PFKYDQNRENMT
+10 
-22 HKKRPDFYETQRQ
+22 KKRPDFYETQRQ
-35 QWQKSLFLL
+35 QWKKSLLLL

-50 YFFAIGFITF
+50 YFCAIGFITF

-66 GVFFADTLFPSSKT
+66 GVFFAETLFPTSKT
-80 LLTILLTLVGI
+80 LMTVFPILAGI

-104 KFGAKF
+104 MFGAKF

-138 LATGIPKVTPYIIP
+138 LATGLPKVTPYIIP

-160 LMEANNTPSILVTE
+160 IMEANKTPSIMVTE

-206 VCSLANFF
+206 VCSMADFF
-214 ERLRHAAEPQA
+214 ERLRHAAEPDV
-225 ETVGPPGQHQQAGG
+225 ETTGPPGQTQQSGG
-239 GVVLLFIALTIS
+239 GAVLLFLALTIS
-251 SFVMHLLST
+251 SIIMHLLST
-260 LISRQREILADAA
+260 LISRQREVLADAA

-328 SHPSLMRRIKLLAE
+328 SHPPLMRRVKLLAD

-349 QIIEEVWEIQKNR
+349 KIIEEVWEIQKNR

-367 VLQAQEEQQKD
+367 VLLSQEERRKEGDSQKPQQAETPAQEN
-378 QDSAQ
+378 
-383 PKQAEV
+383 
-389 QTSAQSQQPR
+389 
-399 AQTQESK
+399 K
-406 FWSIKDSKGT
+406 FWSIKNAKGT

-435 IPIKHLQEGVMAQA
+435 IQIKNQQEGIVAQA

-455 REARRKILKKKPV
+455 QNARRKILNKKPI
-468 DASRQNQCPRCRIT
+468 DPTKQNQCPRCRVS
-482 LKETFYEGVPLKVCP
+482 LREAFYEGVPLKVCP
-497 DCHGKLVDSALVD
+497 DCEGKLIDSALVD

-522 NLVQKALTFR
+522 KLVEKAHFFR
-532 DEYMLNPTLTKKIN
+532 DEYMLNPTQTKKIN
-546 PDVSPKIYC
+546 PDVSPNIYC

-582 KVWFD
+582 KIWFD
-587 SDEMEILQILIE
+587 SDEMEILQVLIE
-599 HRAPQ
+599 HRSPQ

>member
-1 LSRIFLLII
+1 MKR
-10 PFKYDQNRENMT
+10 P
-22 HKKRPDFYETQRQ
+22 KRPDFYETQRQ
-35 QWQKSLFLL
+35 QWKKSLFLL
-44 FVLFVF
+44 LILFVF
-50 YFFAIGFITF
+50 YFCAIGFITF

-66 GVFFADTLFPSSKT
+66 GVFFADTLFPTSKT
-80 LLTILLTLVGI
+80 LMTILLTLVGI

-110 IRKRMLAE
+110 IRKRMQAKS
-118 PPDLSDRY
+118 PDLSDRY
-126 HKQFANTVEEIR
+126 HKQFANTVQEIR
-138 LATGIPKVTPYIIP
+138 LATGIPEVTPCVIP

-160 LMEANNTPSILVTE
+160 LMEANKTPSILVTE

-184 IQAVIAHE
+184 LQAVVAHE

-214 ERLRHAAEPQA
+214 ERLRHAAEPHT

-239 GVVLLFIALTIS
+239 GAVLLFIALTIS

-260 LISRQREILADAA
+260 LISRQREVLADAA

-328 SHPSLMRRIKLLAE
+328 SHPPLMRRIKLLAD
-342 MVPTKPA
+342 MVPTKA
-349 QIIEEVWEIQKNR
+349 SKIIEEVWEIQKNR

-367 VLQAQEEQQKD
+367 ILLAREERQKGK
-378 QDSAQ
+378 DSIQ
-383 PKQAEV
+383 PQHAEDK
-389 QTSAQSQQPR
+389 TSAHSQQID
-399 AQTQESK
+399 TQESK
-406 FWSIKDSKGT
+406 FWSIKDTKGA

-435 IPIKHLQEGVMAQA
+435 IPIKHLQEGVVAQA

-468 DASRQNQCPRCRIT
+468 DPSRENQCPRCRVPLI
-482 LKETFYEGVPLKVCP
+482 ETFYEGVPLKVCP
-497 DCHGKLVDSALVD
+497 DCHGKLIDSALVD
-510 RIVARKEIDFSE
+510 RIVARKEIAFSA
-522 NLVQKALTFR
+522 NLVEKARTFR
-532 DEYMLNPTLTKKIN
+532 DEYMLNPTQTKKIN
-546 PDVSPKIYC
+546 PDVSPRIYC

-582 KVWFD
+582 KIWFD
-587 SDEMEILQILIE
+587 PDELEILQILIE
-599 HRAPQ
+599 HRSSN